1 MGDFSHSFDA
11 TILRAYDIRGVFGA
25 TLSGADAYA
34 IGVCFA
40 RHLHASVN
48 TPEFKVAVGR
58 DGRLSSPELA
68 EALIRGLV
76 DGGAQVLDLGQ
87 VPTPMVYF
95 ADRRLDTDGA
105 IQVTGSH
112 NPPDHNGFKLVANH
126 APFFGEAITQLG
138 QLAEKGVTFGD
149 KGTHQHI
156 DLADQYYAALRAYVQ
171 GDKDSDK
178 SGDTGKAIFGASKN
192 NIVWDCGNGVVGPT
206 LEALLAGVANQH
218 ILCAEVDGTFPNHH
232 PDPTDPKTL
241 AMLQEGMKKHNASLG
256 IGFDGDGDRIGLVD
270 SKGRHVVG
278 DVITAY
284 LAQGVLPR
292 HPGAP
297 IIFDVKSSWAAM
309 EAVAKAGGKPQL
321 WKTGRSHIQSRL
333 MAVGAP
339 LAGEM
344 SGHIFIAG
352 DGGYGY
358 DDALLAACAILRQ
371 EAESGVS
378 ISDFID
384 GLPSMVTLPETR
396 HAWED
401 KDKFAFMD
409 AVLATARSHLPHGA
423 SLIDIDGVRV
433 NHPDG
438 WWLLRASNTGAELV
452 SRCEGRNQEAA
463 DRMHTELE
471 RIMQLAAQLSGQL
484 AGKLSGQSAM
494 EARK

>member
-1 MGDFSHSFDA
+1 MGEFSHSFDA
-11 TILRAYDIRGVFGA
+11 TILRAYDIRGVVGA
-25 TLSGADAYA
+25 SLSVADAYA

-40 RHLHASVN
+40 HHLHGHAN
-48 TPEFKVAVGR
+48 TPEIKVAVGR

-68 EALIRGLV
+68 DGLIRGLV

-87 VPTPMVYF
+87 VPTPLVYF
-95 ADRRLDTDGA
+95 ADRTLDTDGA

-112 NPPDHNGFKLVANH
+112 NPPDHNGFKLVADH
-126 APFFGEAITQLG
+126 APFFGEAITKLG
-138 QLAEKGVTFGD
+138 QLADKGVPLGK
-149 KGTHQHI
+149 KGSHQHI
-156 DLADQYYAALRAYVQ
+156 DIADQYYASLWAYVR
-171 GDKDSDK
+171 GDKNGGK
-178 SGDTGKAIFGASKN
+178 RGDNSKNILGASKN
-192 NIVWDCGNGVVGPT
+192 SIVWDCGNGVVGPT
-206 LEALLAGVANQH
+206 LEALLTGVASQQQH
-218 ILCAEVDGTFPNHH
+218 NNHHVMCAEVDGTFPNHH

-241 AMLQEGMKKHNASLG
+241 EMLRESMAKHNASLG

-284 LAQGVLPR
+284 LAQGVLSH

-297 IIFDVKSSWAAM
+297 IIFDVKSSLACM
-309 EAVAKAGGKPQL
+309 EAVARTGGKPQL
-321 WKTGRSHIQSRL
+321 WKTGRSHMQSRL
-333 MAVGAP
+333 MEVGAP

-344 SGHIFIAG
+344 SGHIFIASA
-352 DGGYGY
+352 GGYGY
-358 DDALLAACAILRQ
+358 DDALLAALAILRQ
-371 EAESGVS
+371 QAESGVS

-409 AVLATARSHLPHGA
+409 AVLETTRTHLPDAA

-463 DRMHTELE
+463 DRMHTELQ
-471 RIMQLAAQLSGQL
+471 RYMQLAG
-484 AGKLSGQSAM
+484 
-494 EARK
+494 EARKKP